1 MQSHRPGELFC
12 PSADCNRSRNAA
24 RSRPF
29 SRQDN
34 LDDHVKRVHTVL
46 PPAAGRAEEPLIA
59 QSSLRKQKRKRL
71 DDSIDQKSEDLASR
85 VRELEERLADR
96 NQELL
101 QKDEEI
107 KWLKQLVDKLTAGS
121 NLL

>member
-1 MQSHRPGELFC
+1 M
-12 PSADCNRSRNAA
+12 
-24 RSRPF
+24 
-29 SRQDN
+29 
-34 LDDHVKRVHTVL
+34 L

-71 DDSIDQKSEDLASR
+71 DDSIDQESEDLASR
-85 VRELEERLADR
+85 VRELEERLADG

-121 NLL
+121 NIL